1 MRLLTSPAVAIAAA
15 LLLINGVE
23 GSQSER
29 SRAVN
34 HFAKRHPT
42 YRAATR
48 AQSSNTSEY
57 RFFNNRTKPHL
68 VESLPDVPF
77 DLGEMYSGSIPI
89 GERNNGSRSLFYIFQ
104 PKIGEPSNDLT
115 IYLNGGPGCSSE
127 QGFFQENGRFTW
139 QPGTYAPVINQY
151 SWVNLTNMLW
161 VDQPVGTGFSVGNVT
176 ATNEDDIT
184 ADFLD
189 FFQKFQDLYGIRNFR
204 IFMTGESYAGRY
216 VPYIS
221 SAMLD
226 KNDTTRFN
234 LSGALLYDACIG
246 QWDWIQAELPAYP
259 FVKQHASLFNFNQS
273 YMTELE
279 TTYEECGYKAYFD
292 EYFAFPPT
300 GIQPPKYMNYSEC
313 DIYNMIY
320 YEAYNPNPC
329 FNPYKVVDECPLLW
343 DVLGWPTDLAYE
355 PAPTTYFNRA
365 DVKKALHAPMD
376 VEWELCSYDLVFA
389 GGESD
394 PGPEQQGDDSPN
406 PTEGVLPRVIEAT
419 NRVLIANGDWDYL
432 IITNGTLLAIQNMTW
447 NGQLGFQSA
456 PAKPIDI
463 QMPDLQW
470 KEIFD
475 AQEGYGGLD
484 GPQGIMG
491 VQHYERG
498 LMWAETYQSGHKQAQ
513 DQGRVSYRHL
523 QWLLGQVETL

>member
-1 MRLLTSPAVAIAAA
+1 MMFLISPAVTVAAA
-15 LLLINGVE
+15 LLLINGA
-23 GSQSER
+23 GATQSER
-29 SRAVN
+29 SRAAA
-34 HFAKRHPT
+34 HFSKRHPT

-48 AQSSNTSEY
+48 AQSSNTSDY

-68 VESLPDVPF
+68 VESLPDVHF
-77 DLGEMYSGSIPI
+77 DVGEMYSGSIPI
-89 GERNNGSRSLFYIFQ
+89 DDSNNGSRSLFYIFQ
-104 PKIGEPSNDLT
+104 PKIGEPSDDLT

-139 QPGTYAPVINQY
+139 QPGTYAPVINEY

-176 ATNEDDIT
+176 ATNEEEIA

-189 FFQKFQDLYGIRNFR
+189 FFEKFEDLYGIKNFR

-246 QWDWIQAELPAYP
+246 QWDYIQAELPAYP

-273 YMTELE
+273 YMNELE

-292 EYFAFPPT
+292 EYFAFPPS

-329 FNPYKVVDECPLLW
+329 FNPYRVIDECPLLW

-355 PAPTTYFNRA
+355 PAPTTYFNRI

-389 GGESD
+389 GGDAD

-456 PAKPIDI
+456 PATPIDI

-470 KEIFD
+470 VEIFE

-484 GPQGIMG
+484 GPQGVMG

-523 QWLLGQVETL
+523 QWLLGQVEIL